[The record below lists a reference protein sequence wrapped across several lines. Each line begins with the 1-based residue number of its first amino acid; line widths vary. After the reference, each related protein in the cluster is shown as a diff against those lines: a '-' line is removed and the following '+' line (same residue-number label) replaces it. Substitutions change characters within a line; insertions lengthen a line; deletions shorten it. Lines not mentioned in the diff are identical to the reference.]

1 MSYFDD
7 IREVLKY
14 GQSPDYFGGQDYE
27 AAKAR
32 GISDVDIF
40 SFLEKNPGY
49 VREQNAP
56 GGGGLYDRLRM
67 STEGER
73 LENARKE
80 AAAKAAQEA
89 AAKTRQEYEDK
100 MRAASAASQAASAT
114 PSVPAGQSEA
124 TRTGTEVFNI
134 EEFSELLNR
143 LESSKGRQQRQKSLE
158 GRRDIF
164 AQGLASMM
172 SNF

>member
-1 MSYFDD
+1 MSYFNDT
-7 IREVLKY
+7 REVLKY

-27 AAKAR
+27 AAKAK

-49 VREQNAP
+49 VRNHNAP

-67 STEGER
+67 GTEGER
-73 LENARKE
+73 LEKARQE
-80 AAAKAAQEA
+80 SAAKV
-89 AAKTRQEYEDK
+89 RQEYEDK

-114 PSVPAGQSEA
+114 PSVPTGQSEA

-134 EEFSELLNR
+134 DEFAELLNR